1 MDHGGWYDRKD
12 KEQAFM
18 NLINLQF
25 VAAMGPPG
33 GGRTRITQ
41 RYVRHYN
48 VVGFVPFDRDSM
60 SKVFTA
66 VVSWCLDPY
75 PSSIKSLGSAL
86 VAATVD
92 MYETISAEMLPTPT
106 KSHYTF
112 NLRDLSKVFL
122 GVSMSSPDAIED
134 DKAMVRL
141 WAHECSRVFYD
152 RLVSDAD
159 RGWFNKTLGAK
170 CKEHFK
176 KDWNTVRVCDL
187 VDRCPGPSV
196 VCARLVRPCLRCLW
210 RLLT

>member
-134 DKAMVRL
+134 DKA
-141 WAHECSRVFYD
+141 
-152 RLVSDAD
+152 VSSI
-159 RGWFNKTLGAK
+159 FFSFL
-170 CKEHFK
+170 F
-176 KDWNTVRVCDL
+176 
-187 VDRCPGPSV
+187 
-196 VCARLVRPCLRCLW
+196 
-210 RLLT
+210 